1 MAAVS
6 CVSNPQVPFPDSVGS
21 RYSLVM
27 NPIYILNGPNLNLLG
42 TREPDIYG
50 ADTLADVE
58 AKCAVKAQSLGLT
71 IVFRQTNV
79 EGELV
84 NWIHEARGSASGI
97 ILNAGAYTHTSVAL
111 HDALKAVA
119 LPAVEVHLSNVYK
132 RESFRHHSYISPAAH
147 GVICGFGA
155 QSYELA
161 LEGLSGVLKTK
172 AKK

>member
-1 MAAVS
+1 MKTV
-6 CVSNPQVPFPDSVGS
+6 F
-21 RYSLVM
+21 
-27 NPIYILNGPNLNLLG
+27 ILNGPNLNLLG
-42 TREPDIYG
+42 TREPEIYG

-58 AKCAVKAQSLGLT
+58 AKCAAKAKALGLQ

-84 NWIHEARGSASGI
+84 NWIHEARGMAQGI
-97 ILNAGAYTHTSVAL
+97 IINAGAYTHTSVAL

-119 LPAVEVHLSNVYK
+119 LPAIEVHLSNVYK

-161 LEGLSGVLKTK
+161 LDGMSGILKTK
-172 AKK
+172 RKG